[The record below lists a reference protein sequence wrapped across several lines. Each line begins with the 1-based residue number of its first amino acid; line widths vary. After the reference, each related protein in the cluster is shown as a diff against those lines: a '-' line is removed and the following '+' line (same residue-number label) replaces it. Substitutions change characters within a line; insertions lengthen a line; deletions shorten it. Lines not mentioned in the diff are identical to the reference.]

1 VVQHGSITATPGAL
15 PYGAKHRGVIGGIR
29 EIRGDTG
36 FLHPPDDPVTMV
48 QTRRDSTP
56 AGAES
61 ILPADTRQA
70 AKG

>member
-1 VVQHGSITATPGAL
+1 
-15 PYGAKHRGVIGGIR
+15 VIGGIR